1 MAQLNARLLHKRGAM
16 NPSSNCVS
24 GVRLSGLLCL
34 RFHLLLLRLLLP
46 PQPVRCTFGLTQN
59 PEPSQ
64 KQFTPSMIP
73 RGPAPVAH
81 CRSGA
86 SSTRR
91 LCSNSR
97 RRSARCQE
105 NYFLTSWDITTQ
117 IASSPTSG
125 FLVLLI
131 LEARFREID
140 GTWAGSL

>member
-1 MAQLNARLLHKRGAM
+1 MPSFPPAAAAATTTTTTTSTTTTVTTSITTTMRRRLL
-16 NPSSNCVS
+16 P
-24 GVRLSGLLCL
+24 
-34 RFHLLLLRLLLP
+34 P